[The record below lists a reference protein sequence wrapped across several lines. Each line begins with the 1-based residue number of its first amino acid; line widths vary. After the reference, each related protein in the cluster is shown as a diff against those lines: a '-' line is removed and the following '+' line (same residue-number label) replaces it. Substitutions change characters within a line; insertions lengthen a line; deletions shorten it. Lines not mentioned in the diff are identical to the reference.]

1 MRKNLM
7 FLAVAI
13 SGLAFVGS
21 ALAQPLNFATLAPGA
36 INHVRAQVIGKV
48 VNENSDVA
56 VNVVS
61 LGGSAQG
68 VIAVSTA
75 EADFTI
81 SDASQVT
88 DGVLGLAPFE
98 SPNPNVQVAFTFAQM
113 FVGFMVRNDS
123 DIKTY
128 ADMAGKKF
136 GSGFPGFPNLIPL
149 SNGMLAP
156 SGLSMDDTVG
166 VPVSSLIPAANDF
179 QEGKTDAALFA
190 IGAPKVAEVNAA
202 LESNGGVRFL
212 SMDNSPESLARV
224 KAIKIDYNIVTLNP
238 NPRFAGILG
247 PTNVLAVPLII
258 AVGPH
263 VSDDAVYGFV
273 KAVFEN
279 KPALAAGHPSFNS
292 FNPERPQQQYQELD
306 YHPGAI
312 KYFVEQGIWP
322 GS

>member
-1 MRKNLM
+1 MRKYLLSLTGA
-7 FLAVAI
+7 LA
-13 SGLAFVGS
+13 GLAFAGS
-21 ALAQPLNFATLAPGA
+21 ALAQPLNFATLQPGA

-48 VNENSDVA
+48 VNENSDLR
-56 VNVVS
+56 VNVTP

-68 VIAVSTA
+68 IIAVST
-75 EADFTI
+75 ESADFTI

-88 DGVLGLAPFE
+88 DGVLGIAPFE
-98 SPNPNVQVAFTFAQM
+98 AKNPNVRVAFTFAQL
-113 FVGFMVRNDS
+113 FVGMMVRNDS

-149 SNGMLAP
+149 SNGALAP
-156 SGLSMDDTVG
+156 AGLSLDDTVG

-247 PTNVLAVPLII
+247 PTNVVAVPLII

-263 VSDDAVYGFV
+263 VSDDDVYAFV
-273 KAVFEN
+273 KAVSEN
-279 KPALAAGHPSFNS
+279 KPQLAAGHPSFNS
-292 FNPERPQQQYQELD
+292 FFPERMALQYQELE

-312 KYFVEQGIWP
+312 KFFKEQGIWP